1 MTKTRQGQHVYQAP
15 GLEIRRGLDVDI
27 PALITLSKRTLRA
40 CYTPFLGKQSVQAWI
55 TSTLDAYVR
64 DHVEDAWLASDD
76 GAVCGY
82 CVVKGPLL
90 DLLLVDV
97 RKHGRGIGTR
107 LLDHAEQL
115 LFRTHD
121 EIHLESFAANA
132 RANTFYSKRGWIEGE
147 RHHDAQS
154 SADVLRFS
162 KRVG

>member
-1 MTKTRQGQHVYQAP
+1 MSKFTC
-15 GLEIRRGLDVDI
+15 RRS
-27 PALITLSKRTLRA
+27 SKRTLRA

-55 TSTLDAYVR
+55 TSTLDDYVR
-64 DHVEDAWLASDD
+64 KHVEGAWLASHG

-97 RKHGRGIGTR
+97 RKHGSGIGTR
-107 LLDHAEQL
+107 LLEHAEQL

-121 EIHLESFAANA
+121 KIHLESFAANT

-154 SADVLRFS
+154 GADVLRFS
-162 KRVG
+162 KRAG